1 MDEQIARALEALETK
16 MLERIES
23 VETTLLKEFRK
34 WAIPIQADVRVN
46 KAYKVGF
53 DERLSVLEERVADL
67 EKEKD

>member
-1 MDEQIARALEALETK
+1 